1 MVQVVPRQ
9 VGRRL
14 VASTAGSAHR
24 GAGAAAAGVSSA
36 VAADSAAAA
45 GGLDRGRTS
54 HQQSAV
60 RVWKEEES
68 SLATSLIKQGSVDEA
83 C

>member
-9 VGRRL
+9 VGRCL
-14 VASTAGSAHR
+14 VASTAGSARR

-36 VAADSAAAA
+36 VAADSAAA
-45 GGLDRGRTS
+45 GVGLDRGRTS

-60 RVWKEEES
+60 RVWKEEEPS
-68 SLATSLIKQGSVDEA
+68 IQTSLMKQGSVDGA